1 MPRIFP
7 FGLNFP
13 HPKSFLRPPQQG
25 AGSGQHGAGAGQQ
38 TGSGAGSGQQTG
50 TGAGSGQ
57 QTGSGAGSGQQTGAG
72 AGSGQHGAGA
82 GQHWA
87 LRLQHLLNR
96 PASAWLV
103 EKAKHAI
110 IANGKRNLFIE
121 ISKMSKCK
129 RGLNFPLVGN
139 LLGKIESVN

>member
-1 MPRIFP
+1 
-7 FGLNFP
+7 
-13 HPKSFLRPPQQG
+13 
-25 AGSGQHGAGAGQQ
+25 
-38 TGSGAGSGQQTG
+38 
-50 TGAGSGQ
+50 
-57 QTGSGAGSGQQTGAG
+57 
-72 AGSGQHGAGA
+72 
-82 GQHWA
+82 
-87 LRLQHLLNR
+87 LQHLLNR

-121 ISKMSKCK
+121 ISKVSKCK